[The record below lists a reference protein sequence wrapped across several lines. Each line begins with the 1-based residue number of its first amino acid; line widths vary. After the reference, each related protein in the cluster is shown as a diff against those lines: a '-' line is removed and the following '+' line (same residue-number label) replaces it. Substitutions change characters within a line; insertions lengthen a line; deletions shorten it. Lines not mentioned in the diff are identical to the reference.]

1 MSPGQHKK
9 SGIDV
14 NRGKGERGR
23 RWEETGRRIG
33 VGRVGVVGKTCRRG
47 GVLAPA
53 ERVGVG
59 VFVSSIRCRNARNG
73 ITRRLVWIIQR
84 YTLRPHA
91 DTPTH
96 RPVFPLRPTPLRR
109 HTDTPTRFPPTPT
122 RSPHSLPND
131 SITRGSVPGRK
142 TWIARQ

>member
-91 DTPTH
+91 DTPT
-96 RPVFPLRPTPLRR
+96 RFPPTPYAP
-109 HTDTPTRFPPTPT
+109 TPTRFPPRRHVPLTPYRT
-122 RSPHSLPND
+122 IPSRADRCQVERHGSPGNN
-131 SITRGSVPGRK
+131 RFR
-142 TWIARQ
+142 